1 MKPPK
6 GNHTQLLISYQ
17 QPHKPVTTDTNAR
30 WLKTVLDKAGIDTN
44 IFHAHSTR
52 AASNSAAKTAKLSV
66 NTIMTAAGWTNAFT
80 FSEFCDKPVISES
93 THNSENFGHNL
104 LQSWYPLHGD
114 VLTLGQPRTQA
125 QITKNRHTTVLL
137 YR

>member
-1 MKPPK
+1 M
-6 GNHTQLLISYQ
+6 
-17 QPHKPVTTDTNAR
+17 TTYTIAR
-30 WLKTVLDKAGIDTN
+30 WLKTVLDKAAGIDTN

-66 NTIMTAAGWTNAFT
+66 NTIMTATGWTNAFI

-93 THNSENFGHNL
+93 TQNSENFGHNL

-114 VLTLGQPRTQA
+114 VLTLG
-125 QITKNRHTTVLL
+125 NFSC
-137 YR
+137 